1 FGTAPA
7 TLAQVEGG
15 YTIAETPVATPP
27 EGTSDGDPVFTVVEA
42 GHNDSTGQSR
52 HKLAGKMVKRADGT
66 WSIQWETAALPGTPK
81 LVERGAWF
89 NYAGATLTAKAF
101 DRGGDGLG
109 KWLVTLACWLF
120 AFSTMISW
128 SYYGEQGVVFLFRGR
143 GVLIYRL
150 LYCALVVVA
159 CIPWLV
165 KTDAEL
171 DALTALGTGVMLW
184 ANIPIMLIFGAV
196 AMKAYHAYFRKLK
209 HGDFEGHGRHD

>member
-1 FGTAPA
+1 MPGSVEPA
-7 TLAQVEGG
+7 AV
-15 YTIAETPVATPP
+15 
-27 EGTSDGDPVFTVVEA
+27 
-42 GHNDSTGQSR
+42 
-52 HKLAGKMVKRADGT
+52 
-66 WSIQWETAALPGTPK
+66 PGTPT
-81 LVERGAWF
+81 LVQQGAWF

-143 GVLIYRL
+143 GVLVYRL

-184 ANIPIMLIFGAV
+184 ANIPIMLIFGVV